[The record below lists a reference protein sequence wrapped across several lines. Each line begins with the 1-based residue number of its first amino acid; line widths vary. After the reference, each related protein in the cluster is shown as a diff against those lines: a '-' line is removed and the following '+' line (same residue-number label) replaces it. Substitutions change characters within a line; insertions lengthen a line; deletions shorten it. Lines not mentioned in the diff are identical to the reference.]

1 MPISQRSPPDS
12 IKPSLEKKQGNAQFL
27 AFSGGL
33 GESSRMWQSLGS
45 SRPASFPS
53 YAASSPIA
61 VPRSSSVTEAKVE
74 DSGEWQQSPSGHYR
88 VLTARRSM
96 YNAIVV
102 LEFKELE
109 GPIVDSDDP
118 AVVLSGSRIMLLD
131 ESSNVSSIYYK

>member
-1 MPISQRSPPDS
+1 
-12 IKPSLEKKQGNAQFL
+12 
-27 AFSGGL
+27 
-33 GESSRMWQSLGS
+33 
-45 SRPASFPS
+45 
-53 YAASSPIA
+53 
-61 VPRSSSVTEAKVE
+61 
-74 DSGEWQQSPSGHYR
+74 
-88 VLTARRSM
+88 M